1 MNRKKS
7 EKAARYSFTYRKC
20 NLIYIINQ
28 IIWQN
33 ISSNKFTENQKD
45 ETPSPNS
52 APQWILDSTAVH
64 LDFHCSET
72 ENGLQ
77 QTILARLVQCLL
89 ERIFTYLAIEELNGG
104 DGRIERHSRLDTLYL
119 I

>member
-45 ETPSPNS
+45 ETPFPNS
-52 APQWILDSTAVH
+52 APQ
-64 LDFHCSET
+64 
-72 ENGLQ
+72 
-77 QTILARLVQCLL
+77 
-89 ERIFTYLAIEELNGG
+89 
-104 DGRIERHSRLDTLYL
+104 
-119 I
+119 

>member
-45 ETPSPNS
+45 DAFPK
-52 APQWILDSTAVH
+52 QRTAVKFG
-64 LDFHCSET
+64 FHCSAF
-72 ENGLQ
+72 GFSLQ
-77 QTILARLVQCLL
+77 
-89 ERIFTYLAIEELNGG
+89 
-104 DGRIERHSRLDTLYL
+104 
-119 I
+119 